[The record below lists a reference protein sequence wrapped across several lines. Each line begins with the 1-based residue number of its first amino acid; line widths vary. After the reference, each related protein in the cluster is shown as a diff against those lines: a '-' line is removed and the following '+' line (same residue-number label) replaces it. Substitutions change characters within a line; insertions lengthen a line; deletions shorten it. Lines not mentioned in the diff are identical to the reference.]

1 MTDLGDPRCLTDWD
15 RGEGRGVGTVADWE
29 DGDGDESITLTLGCV
44 PTGVE
49 LEKVTGGT
57 WRKLPCAAPRRP
69 TIEVERATAGAAA
82 VATGR
87 EEPSRESVLAGR
99 KQQTQAKGVGKG

>member
-1 MTDLGDPRCLTDWD
+1 MTILQSPECLTDRD

-29 DGDGDESITLTLGCV
+29 DGDESITLTLGCV

-82 VATGR
+82 VARG
-87 EEPSRESVLAGR
+87 EPGRESVLAGR
-99 KQQTQAKGVGKG
+99 KQQTQA